1 MSKPIRIVIY
11 VNNPGRVAEKKLER
25 FTDDLCDVI
34 EKHFY
39 KSGYTVS
46 GGYEPEVKQ

>member
-1 MSKPIRIVIY
+1 MSKPIRIVIH
-11 VNNPGRVAEKKLER
+11 VNNPGKVGEKKMDR

-46 GGYEPEVKQ
+46 GGREPEVKR